1 MNITLLLYTG
11 ATGFKNFEVDARKW
25 DYDRIALVS
34 FKSKKN
40 EKVYEDIK
48 NTFESFDYKYL
59 LVDLNTGMAVA
70 MGDSIKYCEGY
81 FNRHIDRFEELKQT
95 KGYKDLVEQYDRICK
110 AGTLF
115 EN

>member
-1 MNITLLLYTG
+1 MNITLLLYSIKTDIKQ
-11 ATGFKNFEVDARKW
+11 FQVDARKW
-25 DYDRIALVS
+25 TYDRIALVS

-48 NTFESFDYKYL
+48 KIFTSFDYKYL

-70 MGDSIKYCEGY
+70 MGDSIKDCQRY
-81 FNRHIDRFEELKQT
+81 FSRHIDRYEELKQT
-95 KGYKDLVEQYDRICK
+95 KEYKKLVEQYDNICK

>member
-1 MNITLLLYTG
+1 MTITLLLYAIETDIKQ
-11 ATGFKNFEVDARKW
+11 FQVDARKW
-25 DYDRIALVS
+25 TYDRIALVS

-40 EKVYEDIK
+40 EKVYKDIQ
-48 NTFESFDYKYL
+48 NTFALFDYKYL

-70 MGDSIKYCEGY
+70 VGDSIKDCADY
-81 FNRHIDRFEELKQT
+81 FNKRIEEYEKLKQT
-95 KGYKDLVEQYDRICK
+95 KGYKELVEQYDSICK

>member
-1 MNITLLLYTG
+1 MNITLLYTG
-11 ATGFKNFEVDARKW
+11 ATGIKSFEVDARKW
-25 DYDRIALVS
+25 TYDRIALVS

-40 EKVYEDIK
+40 EKVYKDIQ
-48 NTFESFDYKYL
+48 NAFESFDYKYL

-70 MGDSIKYCEGY
+70 MSDSIKECESY
-81 FNRHIDRFEELKQT
+81 FNRHVDRYEELKQT
-95 KGYKDLVEQYDRICK
+95 KEYKKLVEQYDSICK

>member
-1 MNITLLLYTG
+1 MNITLILYTD
-11 ATGFKNFEVDARKW
+11 ATGFKNFEVDAKKW
-25 DYDRIALVS
+25 TYDRIALVS

-40 EKVYEDIK
+40 EKVYEDIQ

-70 MGDSIKYCEGY
+70 MGDSIKYCEKY
-81 FNRHIDRFEELKQT
+81 FNDRIEKYEALKET
-95 KGYKDLVEQYDRICK
+95 KNYKKLIEQYNSICNT
-110 AGTLF
+110 GTLF

>member
-1 MNITLLLYTG
+1 MNITLLLHTVD
-11 ATGFKNFEVDARKW
+11 TGFISFEVDAKKW
-25 DYDRIALVS
+25 TYDRIALVS

-40 EKVYEDIK
+40 EKVYEDIQ

-70 MGDSIKYCEGY
+70 MGDSIKYCEKY
-81 FNRHIDRFEELKQT
+81 FNDRIEKYEVIKET
-95 KGYKDLVEQYDRICK
+95 ENYKKLVEQYNSICN

>member
-1 MNITLLLYTG
+1 MNITLLLYSIKTDIKQ
-11 ATGFKNFEVDARKW
+11 FQVDARKW
-25 DYDRIALVS
+25 TYDRIALVS

-48 NTFESFDYKYL
+48 KIFTSFDYKYL

-70 MGDSIKYCEGY
+70 MGDSIKDCQRY
-81 FNRHIDRFEELKQT
+81 FSRHIDRYEELKQT
-95 KGYKDLVEQYDRICK
+95 KGYKDLVEQYDSICK

>member
-1 MNITLLLYTG
+1 MNITLLLYSIKTDIKQ
-11 ATGFKNFEVDARKW
+11 FQVDARKW

-40 EKVYEDIK
+40 EKVYDDIK

-70 MGDSIKYCEGY
+70 MGDSIKYCENY
-81 FNRHIDRFEELKQT
+81 FNDRIEKYEAIKET
-95 KGYKDLVEQYDRICK
+95 KNYKDLVEQYDSICK

>member
-1 MNITLLLYTG
+1 MNITLILYTG
-11 ATGFKNFEVDARKW
+11 ATGFKSFEVDARKW
-25 DYDRIALVS
+25 TYDRIALVR

-48 NTFESFDYKYL
+48 NTFEAFDYKYL

-70 MGDSIKYCEGY
+70 MGDSIKDCQRY
-81 FNRHIDRFEELKQT
+81 FSRHIDRYEELKQT
-95 KGYKDLVEQYDRICK
+95 KQYKELVEQYDSICN